1 MTLLASMGVSVQVTK
16 VVETREIAGM
26 KKVTEFALFTCMLPS
41 APAVQASFSH
51 EALGAKIV
59 KLFKKEIQVGDKT
72 FDDAVYVSTDTPN
85 ETAAFLKSERMQNT
99 ILMCAG
105 SGGFLEIE
113 GRKVR
118 AKIPA
123 SNTDEDPSLVE
134 LVQALI
140 AAS

>member
-1 MTLLASMGVSVQVTK
+1 
-16 VVETREIAGM
+16 
-26 KKVTEFALFTCMLPS
+26 
-41 APAVQASFSH
+41 
-51 EALGAKIV
+51 
-59 KLFKKEIQVGDKT
+59 
-72 FDDAVYVSTDTPN
+72 
-85 ETAAFLKSERMQNT
+85 MQNT